1 MSTRKAYTFK
11 CSDILQ
17 NAMLDIMEERQLDRT
32 SVIKLALYMLASYMS
47 RERTRAL
54 SLHEIVADIEHSAPP
69 SYPPYSDF
77 GK

>member
-1 MSTRKAYTFK
+1 MS
-11 CSDILQ
+11 
-17 NAMLDIMEERQLDRT
+17 DIMEERQLDRT

-47 RERTRAL
+47 REKTRTL
-54 SLHEIVADIEHSAPP
+54 TLHEIVADIEHLAPP